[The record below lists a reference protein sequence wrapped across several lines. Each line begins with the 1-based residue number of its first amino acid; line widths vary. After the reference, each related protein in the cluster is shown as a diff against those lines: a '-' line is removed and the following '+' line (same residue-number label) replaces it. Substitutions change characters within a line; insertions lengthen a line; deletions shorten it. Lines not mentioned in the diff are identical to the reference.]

1 METLELFEI
10 LPQGFFTTPEELQAF
25 IDQEGVDDLYQ
36 LVPKE
41 TFPTLEDF
49 QVSLKKKD
57 SQEINTDLQ
66 SPDGSSEQFDLPEI
80 SVEEEGFFERNLG
93 KSGITDLLDDTT
105 NSIRQ
110 GFAQGASLKQ
120 ALKLQRKGSKATK
133 EDIDRYEEAVR
144 KMQSIPVTDE
154 QRSFNK
160 IYEENDKSWLGF
172 VKGIYKNPS
181 VLSGVILQSVAS
193 MLNPTVAFGAIKG
206 GAIGALTAGTA
217 GAAGGAAFGGPG
229 GAVAGGVAGIQ
240 QGGKYG
246 AIIGLTNT
254 LEGGLAFT
262 EFLQEEIEKKGL
274 EFDDDGIAAI
284 LNDDEAY
291 RRVKSRTKKRGY
303 SIGLVNAITYGI
315 AGTLARS
322 GRNIKRLG
330 DLKIG
335 SVKLP
340 TSKILPGP
348 QTAIRSTTEMVG
360 GGLGEVAGRAAA
372 GQEMDVAEIGFE
384 ALGEIGSP
392 EAVIPSFKNASYTI
406 DGENVTRNDVLDAI
420 NGPRE
425 DLIGMEITIK
435 NDATVDNEVQ
445 LVMKKAL
452 IEKRVKEGL
461 TTAQNENITPEQMN
475 QLIDL
480 NIEYETFKGSNT
492 PDGNRNAK
500 KIDEQIKQ
508 ITDAIQESSTETIP
522 VSEQPETSPTV
533 GTGDTQGAVT
543 TGEITS
549 EETQTTQPTEEV
561 TAKVEDDASQVEPA
575 LTQEDLLENETIE
588 EGEHAEDKGRVFTRT
603 AQVTEKDGVTTT
615 KFLSNRSDLDKSQRN
630 PGKVSEKALEKRGY
644 QIDQDSRDTF
654 EDDLAEGVTVSYE
667 VKEIREGETGASADV
682 RVTYTNPDGTQDSI
696 TDGAT
701 LEPFVATEQV
711 TQEEVIEETYTLPEN
726 PRERVADFEII
737 DNRKGQEDFE
747 IDEEGNGKWI
757 IRNIKTG
764 IILPLKRKA
773 DAQNELD
780 NIKTGKNM
788 FDYGEGEVIL
798 EEFQSKEKQ
807 TPPPKP
813 KGKKTKDSSSE
824 IDKTLAEFD
833 KPMGKITPKIL
844 QLSFGNVYAQA
855 KKFLGRLPRGVTNV
869 VQEQL
874 RSIPTPKIDFILG
887 NYNSTLFY
895 RKFFLPLVKSY
906 QQYADK
912 FGQKEQIIE
921 NAEAKLLKE
930 AKGNN
935 NKKVINS
942 YKIAIAQKAL
952 IHESNPD
959 SDVTPPVLVLLNRTI
974 KLADDGD
981 ILSPLA
987 AKELTKLR
995 DTYLKDGG
1003 ITFQNVYNSLTPTQQ
1018 DVFKTLQEENK
1029 KLEPFAERAAR
1040 RRGDTFQKLNDYSH
1054 RIVLGNNEKEID
1066 ILKNNANDYA
1076 DPNTKAANTLNREPN
1091 ANPAVS
1097 FDPFLSSLRA
1107 TQEVYLDYYMSPDVS
1122 KVQQL
1127 SDAFVKKY
1135 NNGNKGQIAAS
1146 KAIDKTIKELL
1157 RVTYLRSFVNT
1168 SGRTNFATTAKR
1180 WGYRLLLGSAPRFL
1194 AELAGNS
1201 TMLLTED
1208 PIVIKNAVGKYGKF
1222 SMKIGGDANN
1232 KFINFLTELK
1242 SGETTK
1248 LGGKLKGDSKYSDR
1262 SGILN
1267 IDSSNRDLYNPIL
1280 NKMEQLSKI
1289 PKLITYDVTAYVSD
1303 ILMAGGDRFIA
1314 RPLWVS
1320 KFANEFKK
1328 NVKKYLNEDIE
1339 LSLEDLNEISN
1350 GTSKYL
1356 TNNKFKKALQEAVI
1370 ESDRTTI
1377 NITTSSNP
1385 FNAITKM
1392 VKRNEAADYYRTI
1405 NSFMANFTL
1414 NEYATA
1420 RFAINA
1426 MFRSGELSK
1435 KQASLLMTGVLARM
1449 SSYVLIYGVL
1459 ADLLDEELFDAPADD
1474 DEDLDLLLYRQMIG
1488 SVMTLMFRQ
1497 NLGNITSLPINLG
1510 IEELNKKYLDGLRDG
1525 KPYNSYENSIVYS
1538 LIALDRLDK
1547 GIANQ
1552 VLPILTG
1559 PFVEYYK
1566 TANRAIE
1573 LYNRTKTRKTKD
1585 ARDRAMKELEEIVLL
1600 QVQGQLGLL
1609 PFYKDII
1616 RAKRKK
1622 FYAEN
1627 YKKSSGK
1634 SQGGIQ
1640 RRD

>member
-1 METLELFEI
+1 ME
-10 LPQGFFTTPEELQAF
+10 
-25 IDQEGVDDLYQ
+25 
-36 LVPKE
+36 
-41 TFPTLEDF
+41 
-49 QVSLKKKD
+49 
-57 SQEINTDLQ
+57 
-66 SPDGSSEQFDLPEI
+66 
-80 SVEEEGFFERNLG
+80 R
-93 KSGITDLLDDTT
+93 
-105 NSIRQ
+105 
-110 GFAQGASLKQ
+110 
-120 ALKLQRKGSKATK
+120 
-133 EDIDRYEEAVR
+133 
-144 KMQSIPVTDE
+144 
-154 QRSFNK
+154 
-160 IYEENDKSWLGF
+160 
-172 VKGIYKNPS
+172 
-181 VLSGVILQSVAS
+181 
-193 MLNPTVAFGAIKG
+193 
-206 GAIGALTAGTA
+206 
-217 GAAGGAAFGGPG
+217 
-229 GAVAGGVAGIQ
+229 
-240 QGGKYG
+240 
-246 AIIGLTNT
+246 
-254 LEGGLAFT
+254 
-262 EFLQEEIEKKGL
+262 
-274 EFDDDGIAAI
+274 
-284 LNDDEAY
+284 
-291 RRVKSRTKKRGY
+291 
-303 SIGLVNAITYGI
+303 
-315 AGTLARS
+315 
-322 GRNIKRLG
+322 
-330 DLKIG
+330 
-335 SVKLP
+335 
-340 TSKILPGP
+340 
-348 QTAIRSTTEMVG
+348 
-360 GGLGEVAGRAAA
+360 
-372 GQEMDVAEIGFE
+372 
-384 ALGEIGSP
+384 
-392 EAVIPSFKNASYTI
+392 
-406 DGENVTRNDVLDAI
+406 
-420 NGPRE
+420 
-425 DLIGMEITIK
+425 
-435 NDATVDNEVQ
+435 
-445 LVMKKAL
+445 AL

-500 KIDEQIKQ
+500 KVDEQIKQ
-508 ITDAIQESSTETIP
+508 ITDAIQEPSTETIP
-522 VSEQPETSPTV
+522 VSEQPETSPAV
-533 GTGDTQGAVT
+533 GTGDAQGAIT

-561 TAKVEDDASQVEPA
+561 TAKVEDDASEVVVIDSKDKKLEKAGLQVSNNEKSEF
-575 LTQEDLLENETIE
+575 LQDIKDRGLEDSNFSFEVNEINEAPLITIE
-588 EGEHAEDKGRVFTRT
+588 GIEGTSFAEESFEGGPT
-603 AQVTEKDGVTTT
+603 ADIT
-615 KFLSNRSDLDKSQRN
+615 
-630 PGKVSEKALEKRGY
+630 
-644 QIDQDSRDTF
+644 
-654 EDDLAEGVTVSYE
+654 
-667 VKEIREGETGASADV
+667 
-682 RVTYTNPDGTQDSI
+682 VTYTNPDGTTESFDS
-696 TDGAT
+696 TVA
-701 LEPFVATEQV
+701 LEPFVETEQV
-711 TQEEVIEETYTLPEN
+711 TQQFDSPFAYKTTPTQEERLIELTQKRGELTASEAAEELQILEPN
-726 PRERVADFEII
+726 IRRIF
-737 DNRKGQEDFE
+737 GQ
-747 IDEEGNGKWI
+747 G
-757 IRNIKTG
+757 
-764 IILPLKRKA
+764 A
-773 DAQNELD
+773 
-780 NIKTGKNM
+780 KTGKFERVGRGVYRITTPDNKSYGVIETANAISTLKRLVKEKVK
-788 FDYGEGEVIL
+788 FDFIYLDPPYKSQGGKRNTGKFENFITKQDFAEVASLVGKLVRNKNTPVVFQYPVTKFTQEGSQRRK
-798 EEFQSKEKQ
+798 EEASFLKSLKNAGFDIAADFAPIELVKLDKQGKERFHMRGRTLRENVFFLTKSGGIGDIPLDFTETEGIRELRYPQVDTRSKEFKRFDGRTRKNIDFMINLVESLTVPGAQVLDPFAGTGTTIQAAIATGRDAIGIEIEESTADIARKEIEKTTPKQKTKPKPKPEPKKTLQKEASKKVKQ

-833 KPMGKITPKIL
+833 KPMSKITPKIL

-855 KKFLGRLPRGVTNV
+855 KKFFGRLPRGVTNV

-912 FGQKEQIIE
+912 FGQKEQIIQ

-974 KLADDGD
+974 QLAEDGD
-981 ILSPLA
+981 ILSSLA

-1003 ITFQNVYNSLTPTQQ
+1003 ITFQNVYNSLTPTQK

-1054 RIVLGNNEKEID
+1054 RIVLEDNEKEID

-1076 DPNTKAANTLNREPN
+1076 DPNTKAANTLNRQPN
-1091 ANPAVS
+1091 AKPAVS

-1135 NNGNKGQIAAS
+1135 SNGNKGQIAAS

-1168 SGRTNFATTAKR
+1168 SGRTSFLTTAKR

-1267 IDSSNRDLYNPIL
+1267 IDSSNRGLYNPIL

-1392 VKRNEAADYYRTI
+1392 VKRNDAADYYRTI

-1449 SSYVLIYGVL
+1449 SSYVLIYGLL

-1525 KPYNSYENSIVYS
+1525 KPYDSYDNSIVYS
-1538 LIALDRLDK
+1538 LITLDRLDK
-1547 GIANQ
+1547 GLDEQI
-1552 VLPILTG
+1552 VPILSG
-1559 PFVEYYK
+1559 PYVEYYK
-1566 TANRAIE
+1566 TARRAIE
-1573 LYNRTKTRKTKD
+1573 LYNRTKTRKTKK
-1585 ARDRAMKELEEIVLL
+1585 ARDRAMKELEEIILL

-1622 FYAEN
+1622 FYDEN